1 MDFKQVYAKLNQA
14 QKEAVDRI
22 YGPVFVLAGPGTGKT
37 QLLSA
42 RVANILNLTDAGPEN
57 ILCLT
62 YTDAGVLA
70 MRSRLASIIGSD
82 AYKVNIHTFHSFALE
97 VASSFSDYF
106 LDTRGFEPID
116 ELTSY
121 LYIEELLDKLPH
133 ANKLRHRSFSKEGRI
148 NDVTSKIGDLKNAGL
163 GPEDALSLAKKS
175 ATELTELQPILDA
188 FPPRMPSKNGLN
200 ELIETLALTIA
211 KFKPE
216 DENSAIPSLKNVI
229 LESLTAALTAA
240 DAEQKTKPL
249 TAWKDANLEKN
260 SIGDFVFK
268 DARYLKNL
276 LNLSEL
282 YLLYQQKLEQEEKLE
297 FADMILNLNKALTK
311 NPALKLNLQ
320 EKYQFIL
327 VDEFQ
332 DTNLSQLGII
342 KSLTEDVEQP
352 NIMAVGDDDQAIY
365 AFQGA
370 KVSNIASFLGM
381 YQNPKLITLVDNYRS
396 GQSILEA
403 SKINANQIIDRP
415 AGTTLKALNKKSP
428 HQQKDAV
435 TVSTYQS
442 EDAEINGVTE
452 SIAAQVKSGTK
463 PGDIA
468 VLATRHRHLVALA
481 ENLVSRGVP
490 VFYDKSNNLLD
501 EPIIQELLNLS
512 KLILALAEGDFN
524 ASRHLVAS
532 VISAPY
538 WQFPVDAIWKLSL
551 EAHRAKKHWLELIS
565 EGFLGEQG
573 TNFYKFITSLAGQS
587 LNLSL
592 EQMLDLMVGVSE
604 EGGSPTP
611 NPSPE
616 REGDILVL
624 GSANESKWLDLK
636 ELSKLNREKPT
647 DTERLLWDRIRSKQL
662 GHRFRRQHVVDGYIT
677 DFACLNPKLVIE
689 VDGDYHQEKN
699 QSENDQYRTEMLNA
713 YGYEVIRFTNNQVKQ
728 DIESVITAIKNKLN
742 LITSSG
748 APLPFRGG
756 VGGGALLA
764 HQSTS
769 SIENGNSNSTPPLKN
784 YYFSPE
790 RLNNNPGDY
799 ANFLASLSSLR
810 QHLRAFWPD
819 RSKPKLKDLIIYT
832 DLCAAHGGVKLKT
845 SGMHIAEGG
854 VNILTA
860 YGSKGLEFE
869 NIYIIHANDDIW
881 GSKARDKTD
890 TLKFSSNLLSHRDS
904 EDDKTRLFYVAMT
917 RAMHSLNISN
927 FKFDAKGKQKL
938 PAQYLLNLINNEQQV
953 ENFKFSDYSEA
964 HLTAEQASN
973 AYEQQLFGANLSG
986 NDELSVK
993 LSAILAPILD
1003 GFKLSATSFNNW
1015 LKDESEGKIDFI
1027 TNTLLRFPSARNE
1040 SAVKG
1045 SAVHKALEIAQL
1057 KFNKG
1062 QTPELQDL
1070 LLSFKKEVLES
1081 ELDADL
1087 KNKILASTDPTLTK
1101 LWPELLNLIRLGAQ
1115 PEVSVSANFEEV
1127 RLSGKLDSLIF
1138 DHQNL
1143 SAAVV
1148 DYKTG
1153 NPGARMKDDY
1163 KNQLYFYRLLLEM
1176 RPDKLKFNSKQYKL
1190 STGKLIYISP
1200 VEDGLVTQNIDYNL
1214 PKNEAEYIKFKE
1226 TILEVWHQIQKLGPI
1241 SLVY

>member
-1 MDFKQVYAKLNQA
+1 MDFNQVYAKLNTA
-14 QKEAVDRI
+14 QKEAVDNI

-121 LYIEELLDKLPH
+121 LYIEELLNKLPH

-148 NDVTSKIGDLKNAGL
+148 NDVTSKIADLKNAGL

-175 ATELTELQPILDA
+175 AAELTELQPILDA
-188 FPPRMPSKNGLN
+188 FPPRMPSKSGLN
-200 ELIETLALTIA
+200 ELIEALALTIT

-216 DENSAIPSLKNVI
+216 AEDSAIPSLKNVI
-229 LESLTAALTAA
+229 LNSLTAALTEA

-260 SIGDFVFK
+260 NEGSFVFK

-297 FADMILNLNKALTK
+297 FADMILNLNKALTE

-415 AGTTLKALNKKSP
+415 AGTTVKALNKKSP

-452 SIAAQVKSGTK
+452 SIAAQIKAGVKPS
-463 PGDIA
+463 DIA
-468 VLATRHRHLVALA
+468 VLATKHRYLVALA

-512 KLILALAEGDFN
+512 KLVLALAEGDFN

-538 WQFPVDAIWKLSL
+538 WQFPVDAVWKLSL
-551 EAHRAKKHWLELIS
+551 EAHRAKKHWLELIG

-573 TNFYKFITSLAGQS
+573 TNFYKFITNLASQS
-587 LNLSL
+587 LSLSL
-592 EQMLDLMVGVSE
+592 EQMLDLMVGVE
-604 EGGSPTP
+604 DGRPTP
-611 NPSPE
+611 NPAS
-616 REGDILVL
+616 
-624 GSANESKWLDLK
+624 
-636 ELSKLNREKPT
+636 
-647 DTERLLWDRIRSKQL
+647 
-662 GHRFRRQHVVDGYIT
+662 
-677 DFACLNPKLVIE
+677 
-689 VDGDYHQEKN
+689 
-699 QSENDQYRTEMLNA
+699 
-713 YGYEVIRFTNNQVKQ
+713 
-728 DIESVITAIKNKLN
+728 
-742 LITSSG
+742 
-748 APLPFRGG
+748 
-756 VGGGALLA
+756 
-764 HQSTS
+764 
-769 SIENGNSNSTPPLKN
+769 PLKK

-790 RLNNNPGDY
+790 RLSNNPGDY

-845 SGMHIAEGG
+845 SGMHITEGG

-869 NIYIIHANDDIW
+869 NVYIIHANDDIW

-890 TLKFSSNLLSHRDS
+890 TLKFSSNLLSHNDS
-904 EDDKTRLFYVAMT
+904 EDDRTRLFYVAMT

-938 PAQYLLNLINNEQQV
+938 PAQYLLNLINNQGQIG
-953 ENFKFSDYSEA
+953 NFKFSDYSEA

-973 AYEQQLFGANLSG
+973 AYEQQLFGTSLTG
-986 NDELSVK
+986 NDGLSVK

-1070 LLSFKKEVLES
+1070 LMSFKKEVLES
-1081 ELDADL
+1081 ELDYDL
-1087 KNKILASTDPTLTK
+1087 KNKILASTEPTLTE
-1101 LWPELLNLIRLGAQ
+1101 LWPDLLNLIQLGAQ
-1115 PEVSVSANFEEV
+1115 PEVSVGTNFEEV

-1143 SAAVV
+1143 SAIVV

-1153 NPGARMKDDY
+1153 NPGTRMKDDY

-1176 RPDKLKFNSKQYKL
+1176 RPDKLKLNNKQYKL
-1190 STGKLIYISP
+1190 SEGKLIYISP
-1200 VEDGLVTQNIDYNL
+1200 IEDGLVTQSIDYSL
-1214 PKNEAEYIKFKE
+1214 AKNEAEYIKFKE
-1226 TILEVWHQIQKLGPI
+1226 DILEIWRQIQDLN
-1241 SLVY
+1241 

>member
-42 RVANILNLTDAGPEN
+42 RVANILSLTDAGPEN

-70 MRSRLASIIGSD
+70 MRTRLASIIGSD

-97 VASSFSDYF
+97 VAGSFSDYF

-175 ATELTELQPILDA
+175 AAELTELQPILDA
-188 FPPRMPSKNGLN
+188 FPPRMPSKNGLP
-200 ELIETLALTIA
+200 ELIETLALIIA

-592 EQMLDLMVGVSE
+592 EQMLDLMVGVGE
-604 EGGSPTP
+604 
-611 NPSPE
+611 
-616 REGDILVL
+616 
-624 GSANESKWLDLK
+624 
-636 ELSKLNREKPT
+636 
-647 DTERLLWDRIRSKQL
+647 
-662 GHRFRRQHVVDGYIT
+662 
-677 DFACLNPKLVIE
+677 
-689 VDGDYHQEKN
+689 
-699 QSENDQYRTEMLNA
+699 ENDAANP
-713 YGYEVIRFTNNQVKQ
+713 
-728 DIESVITAIKNKLN
+728 
-742 LITSSG
+742 TS
-748 APLPFRGG
+748 
-756 VGGGALLA
+756 
-764 HQSTS
+764 
-769 SIENGNSNSTPPLKN
+769 PLKN

-819 RSKPKLKDLIIYT
+819 RSKPMLKDLIIYT

-869 NIYIIHANDDIW
+869 NVYIIHANDDIW

-890 TLKFSSNLLSHRDS
+890 TLKFSSNLLSHHDS

-917 RAMHSLNISN
+917 RAMHGLNISN

-953 ENFKFSDYSEA
+953 GNFKFSDYSEA

-1003 GFKLSATSFNNW
+1003 SFKLSATSFNNW
-1015 LKDESEGKIDFI
+1015 FKDESEGKIDFI

-1101 LWPELLNLIRLGAQ
+1101 LWPELLNLIQLGAQ

-1226 TILEVWHQIQKLGPI
+1226 SILEVWQQIQKLG
-1241 SLVY
+1241 L

>member
-1 MDFKQVYAKLNQA
+1 MDFKQVYAKLNTA
-14 QKEAVDRI
+14 QKEAVDNI

-70 MRSRLASIIGSD
+70 MRSRLASIISSD

-121 LYIEELLDKLPH
+121 LYIEELLNKLPH

-148 NDVTSKIGDLKNAGL
+148 NDVTSKIADLKSAGL
-163 GPEDALSLAKKS
+163 GPEDALNLAKKS
-175 ATELTELQPILDA
+175 AAELTELQPILDA
-188 FPPRMPSKNGLN
+188 FPPRMPSKSGLQQ
-200 ELIETLALTIA
+200 LIEALALTIT

-216 DENSAIPSLKNVI
+216 AEDSAIPSLKNLI
-229 LESLTAALTAA
+229 LNSLTAALTEA

-249 TAWKDANLEKN
+249 TAWKDANLEK
-260 SIGDFVFK
+260 SSVGSFVFK

-297 FADMILNLNKALTK
+297 FADMILNLNKVLTE

-415 AGTTLKALNKKSP
+415 AGTTVKALNKKSP

-452 SIAAQVKSGTK
+452 SIATQIKAGVR

-468 VLATRHRHLVALA
+468 VLATKHRHLVALA
-481 ENLVSRGVP
+481 ENLVSKGVP

-512 KLILALAEGDFN
+512 KLVLALAEGDFS

-538 WQFPVDAIWKLSL
+538 WQFPVDAVWKLSL
-551 EAHRAKKHWLELIS
+551 EAHRAKKHWLELIG

-573 TNFYKFITSLAGQS
+573 TNFYKFITNLASQS
-587 LNLSL
+587 LSLSL
-592 EQMLDLMVGVSE
+592 EQMLDLMVGV
-604 EGGSPTP
+604 GDGSPTP
-611 NPSPE
+611 NPAS
-616 REGDILVL
+616 
-624 GSANESKWLDLK
+624 SLK
-636 ELSKLNREKPT
+636 K
-647 DTERLLWDRIRSKQL
+647 
-662 GHRFRRQHVVDGYIT
+662 
-677 DFACLNPKLVIE
+677 
-689 VDGDYHQEKN
+689 
-699 QSENDQYRTEMLNA
+699 
-713 YGYEVIRFTNNQVKQ
+713 
-728 DIESVITAIKNKLN
+728 
-742 LITSSG
+742 
-748 APLPFRGG
+748 
-756 VGGGALLA
+756 
-764 HQSTS
+764 
-769 SIENGNSNSTPPLKN
+769 

-790 RLNNNPGDY
+790 RLSNNPGDY

-869 NIYIIHANDDIW
+869 NVYIIHANDDIW

-890 TLKFSSNLLSHRDS
+890 TLKFSSNLLSHNDS

-938 PAQYLLNLINNEQQV
+938 PAQYLLNLINNEKQV
-953 ENFKFSDYSEA
+953 ENFRFSDYSQE

-973 AYEQQLFGANLSG
+973 AYEQQLFGTSLTG

-1015 LKDESEGKIDFI
+1015 IKDESEGKIDFI

-1062 QTPELQDL
+1062 QAPELQDL

-1081 ELDADL
+1081 ELDANL
-1087 KNKILASTDPTLTK
+1087 KNKILASTEPTLTE
-1101 LWPELLNLIRLGAQ
+1101 LWPDLLNLIQLGAQ
-1115 PEVSVSANFEEV
+1115 PEVSVGANFEEV

-1143 SAAVV
+1143 SATVV

-1153 NPGARMKDDY
+1153 NPGTRMKDDY

-1176 RPDKLKFNSKQYKL
+1176 RPDKLKLNNKQYKL
-1190 STGKLIYISP
+1190 SEGKLIYISP
-1200 VEDGLVTQNIDYNL
+1200 IEDGLVTQSIDYSL
-1214 PKNEAEYIKFKE
+1214 AKNEAEYIKFKE
-1226 TILEVWHQIQKLGPI
+1226 SILEVWQQIQALGH
-1241 SLVY
+1241 